1 MAKDGGRMRL
11 GIDVDITL
19 VETGYEWWE
28 WCVACLMKV
37 DPIFSEIPTVKSMYS
52 DLDKMGK
59 CNYNFKEEFLKFKE
73 TTNLDIFSFWSKSDL
88 YDNLKPLPNSVE
100 VIRKLVEA
108 GHEIVFISH
117 SKKGHLSSKVKWLKK
132 WFPEANIGGKGGFLA
147 TKEKH
152 FADVDIM
159 VDDRIVN
166 LLSFKPS
173 VIKVYFGSIYED
185 TPFNKH
191 EVDFITSDDCDKGW
205 FELENY
211 FEELEII

>member
-1 MAKDGGRMRL
+1 MRL

-19 VETGYEWWE
+19 VETGHEWWG
-28 WCVACLMKV
+28 WLS
-37 DPIFSEIPTVKSMYS
+37 SEYS
-52 DLDKMGK
+52 SREFYYIDDAYQNLGKLSYNLSHYFKDCSEDKPK
-59 CNYNFKEEFLKFKE
+59 ANPY
-73 TTNLDIFSFWSKSDL
+73 DFWSKPDL
-88 YDNLKPLPNSVE
+88 YDNLEPLPNSVE
-100 VIRKLVEA
+100 VIRKLAEA

-132 WFPEANIGGKGGFLA
+132 WFPEADIGGKGGFAA

-152 FADVDIM
+152 FVGVDVMI
-159 VDDRIVN
+159 DDRIEN

-173 VIKVYFGSIYED
+173 VIKVYFGNIYED

-191 EVDFITSDDCDKGW
+191 EVDFITSDDCNKGW
-205 FELENY
+205 FELEEY

>member
-1 MAKDGGRMRL
+1 MRL

-19 VETGYEWWE
+19 VETGYEWWKWLSDCE
-28 WCVACLMKV
+28 SYGLPYHIK
-37 DPIFSEIPTVKSMYS
+37 DHEVK
-52 DLDKMGK
+52 GK
-59 CNYNFKEEFLKFKE
+59 FDYNLGTYFPDYESVTGCNPY
-73 TTNLDIFSFWSKSDL
+73 SFWSQDNL
-88 YDNLKPLPNSVE
+88 YDWLPPLPNSAK
-100 VIRKLVEA
+100 VIRKLAEA

-132 WFPEANIGGKGGFLA
+132 WFPEADIGGKGSFIA

-152 FADVDIM
+152 FVGVDVMI
-159 VDDRIVN
+159 DDRVEN
-166 LLSFKPS
+166 LLKFKDE
-173 VIKVYFGSIYED
+173 VVKVYFGSIYED